1 MSATRIHIFLAFL
14 ILCCLPA
21 ETFRSE
27 RQTLGAQEVSA
38 GEGTGPETD
47 MDMQLQI
54 NKTTL
59 LEGKSDKYRIEAAG
73 LLLSSDNPAAREI
86 VLEVLRRTDNEPARA
101 AVCDALNPARIW
113 QRPVKNKED
122 FIKPLLVIL
131 TSAEDPEIA
140 NRAAEATLIF
150 GYNQVQQEL
159 ERAVTD
165 PALSSAVRMNVIYAL
180 KRHPDKAAVA
190 KLISLAGGSDPQIG
204 EAARAAL
211 VSVGIS
217 VSPDPAAQRQML
229 ADLQQRGVEP
239 FLRERLVRQE
249 TRVKELEKDLS
260 AWQKRYLTSLSD
272 LHDAQANEAAKTAFL
287 DRQLRSPE
295 IIVRSWALDK
305 LLELRNAKGTL
316 KLTELEPVLSALVA
330 DSSRQVRLKTA
341 RLLALMGELNT
352 SKALLDQLKVEKDEQ
367 VMREILVALGEACYA
382 GSMPTAGRKIPD
394 EIRKETLDWAV
405 LFLKG
410 PDPEK
415 TRTGAAVVGK
425 LLEQDGLKSEDV
437 DRDLR
442 ALSDRYAQ
450 TAAGADPAFRGYLL
464 GVMAGL
470 CLTRSTCREQAIN
483 LYGAHFEQG
492 LVEKEAIVRQNAVDG
507 WVYIDKVGALRRLLR
522 ENMHLDSSVAI
533 RQKVI
538 DLAGEVG
545 GPGDLQWLAEKIG
558 APGDGEP
565 AWAWNAMLK
574 IFKSPRSDMAVLT
587 DWTTRIEGLAAAGKV
602 VIEQRIAFFA
612 LVEQKALS
620 ENRADVLKPV
630 RWNLADLYVLSNNLK
645 QASEYYK
652 TLLNLAMT
660 GEEQQRLQSHLLR
673 VFLGLA
679 DMEQASDLISKC
691 LSVKD
696 LDPANNVGVSTN
708 NIVVKSIEEY
718 LNDPKTAN
726 PGAVIAALQQ
736 IKLKDPAVAQ
746 AWQILLT
753 RWTERFAKAKKP
765 EDSGRANN

>member
-1 MSATRIHIFLAFL
+1 MSATRIHILLAFL

-27 RQTLGAQEVSA
+27 RQIVGAQELSA
-38 GEGTGPETD
+38 TEATGPETD
-47 MDMQLQI
+47 ADTQLQI

-59 LEGKSDKYRIEAAG
+59 LESKRDKDRIDVAG
-73 LLLSSDNPAAREI
+73 LLLSSDNPEAREF
-86 VLEVLRRTDNEPARA
+86 VLDVLRRTDNEPARA
-101 AVCDALNPARIW
+101 AVCDALNPARTW
-113 QRPVKNKED
+113 QRPLKNKED
-122 FIKPLLVIL
+122 FSKPLLAIL

-150 GYNQVQQEL
+150 GYDQVQQEL
-159 ERAVTD
+159 ERAVAD

-217 VSPDPAAQRQML
+217 VNSDPAAQRQML
-229 ADLQQRGVEP
+229 TELQKRGVEP

-287 DRQLRSPE
+287 DRQLKSPE

-330 DSSRQVRLKTA
+330 DSNRQVRLKTA

-442 ALSDRYAQ
+442 ALSDRFAQ
-450 TAAGADPAFRGYLL
+450 MAAGADPALRGYQL

-470 CLTRSTCREQAIN
+470 CSTRSTCREQAIK
-483 LYGAHFEQG
+483 LYGTYFEQG
-492 LVEKEAIVRQNAVDG
+492 LAEKEGIVRQNAVDG
-507 WVYIDKVGALRRLLR
+507 WVNIDKVGALRRLLR

-545 GPGDLQWLAEKIG
+545 GPQDLQWLADKVG
-558 APGDGEP
+558 VPGDGEP

-574 IFKSPRSDMAVLT
+574 IFKSPRADMAVLT

-620 ENRADVLKPV
+620 ENRSDVLKPV
-630 RWNLADLYVLSNNLK
+630 RWNLAQLYVLSNNLK

-652 TLLNLAMT
+652 TLLNLAT
-660 GEEQQRLQSHLLR
+660 TEEEQQRLQSQLLR

-691 LSVKD
+691 LSAKD

-708 NIVVKSIEEY
+708 NIVVKSVEEY

-736 IKLKDPAVAQ
+736 IKLKDPMVAS
-746 AWQILLT
+746 AWSSLLA

>member
-21 ETFRSE
+21 ETFQSQ
-27 RQTLGAQEVSA
+27 RQTVSAQELPA
-38 GEGTGPETD
+38 GEGTSPETE

-73 LLLSSDNPAAREI
+73 LLLTSDDPVAREI
-86 VLEVLRRTDNEPARA
+86 VLDVLRRTDNAPARM

-113 QRPVKNKED
+113 QKPLKNKEE
-122 FIKPLLVIL
+122 FAKPLLAIL
-131 TSAEDPEIA
+131 MSEEDPEIA
-140 NRAAEATLIF
+140 KRAAEATLIV
-150 GYNQVQQEL
+150 GYSLVQAEL
-159 ERAVTD
+159 EKAVTN
-165 PALSSAVRMNVIYAL
+165 PALSLNVRMNVIYAL
-180 KRHPDKAAVA
+180 KRHPDKAAVT
-190 KLISLAGGSDPQIG
+190 KLISLLDGPDPQVA

-211 VSVGIS
+211 VSIGIS
-217 VSPDPAAQRQML
+217 LSQDPAAQRKTL
-229 ADLQQRGVEP
+229 AELDQRGAEAY
-239 FLRERLVRQE
+239 LRERLVRQE
-249 TRVKELEKDLS
+249 TRVREMETDLS
-260 AWQKRYLTSLSD
+260 AWQKRYLTTLSD
-272 LHDAQANEAAKTAFL
+272 LHDAQANDAAKTAFL

-352 SKALLDQLKVEKDEQ
+352 SKPLLDQLKVEKDEQ

-405 LFLKG
+405 LFLKA
-410 PDPEK
+410 PDAEK
-415 TRTGAAVVGK
+415 MRSGAAVIGK
-425 LLEQDGLKSEDV
+425 LLEQDGLKPEDV

-442 ALSDRYAQ
+442 ALSERYAQ
-450 TAAGADPAFRGYLL
+450 AAAGVDPTLRGYLL
-464 GVMAGL
+464 GTMAGL
-470 CLTRSTCREQAIN
+470 CSTRSTCREQAIK
-483 LYGAHFEQG
+483 LYSGYFEQA
-492 LVEKEAIVRQNAVDG
+492 LTDKEGIVRQNAVDG
-507 WVYIDKVGALRRLLR
+507 LVNVDKAGALRRLLR

-533 RQKVI
+533 RQKLI

-545 GPGDLQWLAEKIG
+545 GPQDLQWLAEKVG

-574 IFKSPRSDMAVLT
+574 IFKSPRSDMAVLS

-602 VIEQRIAFFA
+602 VLEQRIAFLA
-612 LVEQKALS
+612 LVEQKAQS

-630 RWNLADLYVLSNNLK
+630 RWSLAQLYVLSNNLK

-652 TLLNLAMT
+652 TLLSLAT
-660 GEEQQRLQSHLLR
+660 TEEEQQRLQSQLLR

-679 DMEQASDLISKC
+679 DMDQASDLISKC
-691 LSVKD
+691 LSLNE
-696 LDPANNVGVSTN
+696 LDPANNGGVATN
-708 NIVVKSIEEY
+708 NVVVKSIEEY
-718 LNDPKTAN
+718 LNDPKTTD
-726 PGAVIAALQQ
+726 PSAVITALQQ
-736 IKLKDPAVAQ
+736 IKFKDPVVAQ
-746 AWQILLT
+746 TWQALLA